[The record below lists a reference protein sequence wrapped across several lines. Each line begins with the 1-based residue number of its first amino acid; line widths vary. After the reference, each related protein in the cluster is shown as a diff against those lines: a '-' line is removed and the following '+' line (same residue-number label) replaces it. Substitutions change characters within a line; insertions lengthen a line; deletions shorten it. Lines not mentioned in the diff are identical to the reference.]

1 MTLSS
6 CRYLKPYP
14 INIFPTHN
22 VKQQNY
28 NASRRE
34 DKVMNKLPMR
44 EYFLIMAMFF
54 IYISERDKMALDP
67 INFSIF
73 NILFQVI
80 R

>member
-14 INIFPTHN
+14 INIFPTHYVN
-22 VKQQNY
+22 QQNY
-28 NASRRE
+28 KASRRE
-34 DKVMNKLPMR
+34 DKIIKY
-44 EYFLIMAMFF
+44 YFLIVAMFF
-54 IYISERDKMALDP
+54 IYISERDQIALDP

-73 NILFQVI
+73 NIMFEVI